1 MPKQEMEFFDHDIT
15 IGWRQV
21 AGAQEGIIE
30 KILSED
36 PETGD
41 YTRLLKFPPGLVTN
55 EVLVHDF
62 WEEVYI
68 LQGTLIDLN
77 KKETYVEGMYAC
89 RPPGMIHGPYSI
101 PNGCMTIEMRYYK
114 K

>member
-1 MPKQEMEFFDHDIT
+1 MPKKEMEFFDHDLS

-21 AGAQEGIIE
+21 EGAQEGIIE
-30 KILSED
+30 KILSHD
-36 PETGD
+36 PDTGD
-41 YTRLLKFPPGLVTN
+41 YTRILKFPPGLKTD

-68 LQGTLIDLN
+68 ISGKLIDLN
-77 KKETYVEGMYAC
+77 KKETYIEGMYAC
-89 RPPGMIHGPYSI
+89 RPPGMTHGPYEI
-101 PNGCMTIEMRYYK
+101 PDGCITFEIRYYK

>member
-1 MPKQEMEFFDHDIT
+1 MPKKEMEFFDHDRH

-21 AGAQEGIIE
+21 EGAEEGIIE

-41 YTRLLKFPPGLVTN
+41 YTRLLKFPPGLTTSAL
-55 EVLVHDF
+55 LVHDF

-68 LQGTLIDLN
+68 LDGFLIDLN
-77 KKETYVEGMYAC
+77 KEETYTPGMYAC
-89 RPPGMIHGPYSI
+89 RPPGMKHGPYSI
-101 PNGCMTIEMRYYK
+101 PQGCTTLEIRYYK
-114 K
+114 